1 MIPLDVF
8 VCEENISLYK
18 KLLADRHISDRQR
31 DVIGNMLAE
40 EEAKLLRLFDR
51 ATSPRETFTDRFA
64 ARANIDHCLGLL
76 YDARLTPGKRATI
89 TKLLIQDEDNL
100 AHDLEQLEFAEK
112 RAADGRNRLN
122 HLRSRLILTP
132 ERLRAQAEQ
141 LVANFESTQI
151 LLDDFCHRLRNK
163 VNSGH

>member
-51 ATSPRETFTDRFA
+51 ATNPRETFTNRLA

-89 TKLLIQDEDNL
+89 TKLLIQEEDNL

-112 RAADGRNRLN
+112 RAADGRHRLN
-122 HLRSRLILTP
+122 HLRSRLNSTP
-132 ERLRAQAEQ
+132 ERLRAQAERV
-141 LVANFESTQI
+141 VANFESTQI
-151 LLDDFCHRLRNK
+151 LLDDFCHRLWNK
-163 VNSGH
+163 VNSRH